1 VTQQRADEQQWR
13 SQINCYYLVKHR
25 RVGRF
30 QITPRAYSRVIDQ
43 DINSTEDL
51 NGATCKFFWK

>member
-1 VTQQRADEQQWR
+1 MFKMAALPRAKVTQQRADEQQWR

-30 QITPRAYSRVIDQ
+30 QITPAC
-43 DINSTEDL
+43 L
-51 NGATCKFFWK
+51 